1 MPRTAAD
8 KSPERSATP
17 TPSIATST
25 TPNGAKLVKFVTRLV
40 KIMRI
45 PSAFN
50 KLTARIMPSSA
61 TPRVP
66 AGLGSS
72 TASPIQPKTPER
84 RTMPT
89 ARTAN
94 KVTGCGRK
102 LPNHS
107 TVSRK
112 RVKALRRL
120 RGSGVGAFVIAWVFV
135 LKYQALVPL
144 DVSILLLQI
153 PLAVGIHRTWVGL
166 RNFLLRI
173 GRFLSI
179 RGDFP

>member
-1 MPRTAAD
+1 MPANTMATVTTWRGADKTMPRTAAD

-40 KIMRI
+40 KIMRM

-50 KLTARIMPSSA
+50 RLTARIMPSSD

-72 TASPIQPKTPER
+72 TASPIQPNTPER
-84 RTMPT
+84 RTIPR

-120 RGSGVGAFVIAWVFV
+120 GGSGVGAFVIGWVFV
-135 LKYQALVPL
+135 LHSVTSHYQVRKSVDWCGPQGPI
-144 DVSILLLQI
+144 S
-153 PLAVGIHRTWVGL
+153 AVG
-166 RNFLLRI
+166 
-173 GRFLSI
+173 
-179 RGDFP
+179 